1 MRSRDRVGTSR
12 IKKELA
18 RGSMVQVSH
27 GLRQNQ
33 SEWSRRGL
41 GPEKKP
47 EAQEDRV
54 ETVTV
59 TQWLGVC
66 PPPH

>member
-1 MRSRDRVGTSR
+1 MKSHDRVGTSR

-18 RGSMVQVSH
+18 RGSTVQVSH
-27 GLRQNQ
+27 GLLQNQ
-33 SEWSRRGL
+33 SEWSRCGL

-54 ETVTV
+54 ETVMV
-59 TQWLGVC
+59 T
-66 PPPH
+66 